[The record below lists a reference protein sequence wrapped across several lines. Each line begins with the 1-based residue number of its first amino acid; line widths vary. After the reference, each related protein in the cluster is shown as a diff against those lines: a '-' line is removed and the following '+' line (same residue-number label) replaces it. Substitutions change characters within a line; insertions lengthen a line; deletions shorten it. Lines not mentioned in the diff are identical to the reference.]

1 MGIARRS
8 SFWSAAVAARE
19 AAKIIKTSHAARA
32 TS

>member
-1 MGIARRS
+1 MG